1 MSDSNLIART
11 EEVIADMRGKMLA
24 DQQDEGH
31 WVYPLEP
38 DATCAAEYLLY
49 RHFRGNL
56 DGDYAE
62 LERKICVY
70 LRRTQEAHGGWALS
84 YRGDINISSTVK
96 AYYALKLAGDD
107 IDAPHMVRARQ
118 ATHSVGGAETAN
130 VFTRITLFQ
139 FGQVP
144 WQAVT
149 CMPVEIMLLP
159 RWIFHVGMVSYWAR
173 TVLVP
178 LLVLMALRLKAKNP
192 RGIGVSELFVT
203 PPDQVKTWHV
213 NPTGSVVGNVFFEA
227 RQIPAV
233 GRAEAV

>member
-1 MSDSNLIART
+1 
-11 EEVIADMRGKMLA
+11 MLA

-178 LLVLMALRLKAKNP
+178 LLVLMALGSR
-192 RGIGVSELFVT
+192 RRT
-203 PPDQVKTWHV
+203 PEASACRSYSSLRRIRSKPGMSIRPARSWAT
-213 NPTGSVVGNVFFEA
+213 FFEA